1 MGELSNCPRCNAL
14 FVKNVKDIC
23 PNCYKEE
30 EAEFDKVYKFIR
42 KQKNR
47 AATIDQVSEAT
58 GVDRDLIMKFVK
70 EQRLRT
76 SMFPNMAYP
85 CERCQSLITD
95 GKICGECSEDIR
107 SDLEQEEKVESLK
120 GNDKKVSTYY
130 NFEK

>member
-1 MGELSNCPRCNAL
+1 MGELSNCTRCNAL

-23 PNCYKEE
+23 QDCYKEE
-30 EAEFDKVYKFIR
+30 EDQFDLVYKYVR

-47 AATIDQVSEAT
+47 SATLDQVSNAT
-58 GVDRDLIMKFVK
+58 GVERDLIMKFVK

-76 SMFPNMAYP
+76 SMFPNLAYP
-85 CERCQSLITD
+85 CERCQTLITD

-120 GNDKKVSTYY
+120 REDKKAMTYY